1 MGDRLTRRAL
11 DAWLKSESNNEWL
24 WCSGLRGFGA
34 HRRDGGKAAF
44 VVQFRV
50 GRGRMAKRRRVVLG
64 EYPVMTVEE
73 GRQQAAEYVSS
84 GWKGNDP
91 VAAKRVLQATQGRR
105 QRDTFKALA
114 DTFHAARRVHLK
126 PRSADEYESI
136 WRRFILLEFGNT
148 SVFDAKRRDI

>member
-1 MGDRLTRRAL
+1 
-11 DAWLKSESNNEWL
+11 
-24 WCSGLRGFGA
+24 
-34 HRRDGGKAAF
+34 
-44 VVQFRV
+44 
-50 GRGRMAKRRRVVLG
+50 

-91 VAAKRVLQATQGRR
+91 VAAKRVLQAAQGRR
-105 QRDTFKALA
+105 QRDTFKTLA

-136 WRRFILLEFGNT
+136 WRRFILPELGNT
-148 SVFDAKRRDI
+148 SVFDAKRRDIASLMDQVERTAGPSVADRIYEQLALFFRWYAQRDDDFTSPLIRTTK